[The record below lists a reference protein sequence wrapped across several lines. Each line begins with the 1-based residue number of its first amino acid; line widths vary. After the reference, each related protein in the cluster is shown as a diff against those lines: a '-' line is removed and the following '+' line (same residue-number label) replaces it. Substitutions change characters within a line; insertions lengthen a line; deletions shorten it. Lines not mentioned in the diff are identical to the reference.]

1 MIEALT
7 AISIILNIIRPPQ
20 PYPYQQPQLYPTQ
33 RYYYEQTQIPNQANY
48 PVEYQT
54 PMGRRNWSQAG
65 QETYR
70 YGQPTQTS
78 TYQNG
83 G

>member
-1 MIEALT
+1 MVEVLT
-7 AISIILNIIRPPQ
+7 AVAIVVNLIRPPQ
-20 PYPYQQPQLYPTQ
+20 PYPYPQPQQYPTQ
-33 RYYYEQTQIPNQANY
+33 RYYYEQENLQRERHYPTQYVTPNGQ
-48 PVEYQT
+48 
-54 PMGRRNWSQAG
+54 RNWSQAG